1 MFLNLKYL
9 YWTLNCPTTQSNLQI
24 QWYPYQNCN
33 DSFHRN
39 EISILKFVWNHCVVL
54 SRSVVYNS
62 LRTHASQLTRL
73 PSPWRFSRKKYWS
86 GLPCPPPGDLPNPG
100 IKPRSP
106 ALQADSLQSEPP
118 GKTPKPPLN
127 REQSVVP
134 SSATRGSHRQ
144 NLLEMDA
151 VMGTEPQD
159 RGLAL
164 QSSLCAVEGI
174 AVLFHRPS
182 QGSGCSAQGQAPPG
196 EDVAPLSGCFRDS
209 PAGAE
214 SPSSSILNGGSALC
228 TQPTSPEVQVL
239 I

>member
-106 ALQADSLQSEPP
+106 ALQVDALPSEPP
-118 GKTPKPPLN
+118 GK
-127 REQSVVP
+127 QI
-134 SSATRGSHRQ
+134 Q
-144 NLLEMDA
+144 
-151 VMGTEPQD
+151 
-159 RGLAL
+159 GLVFL
-164 QSSLCAVEGI
+164 DCGLGWQII
-174 AVLFHRPS
+174 AVNVIFYFPYQILPLDLMQLSVSLVSLLIFS
-182 QGSGCSAQGQAPPG
+182 YSDFMWSFTVEYLG
-196 EDVAPLSGCFRDS
+196 EWSFRV
-209 PAGAE
+209 
-214 SPSSSILNGGSALC
+214 I
-228 TQPTSPEVQVL
+228 